1 MGLRGKKSD
10 NVCAMELV
18 IKKKPKPPKRLPR
31 IAKAMWKQIVDS
43 LPVEHFRRSELP
55 LLEKYCMA
63 EDLYWKAIDLMD
75 KSMVITTAKGYSL
88 PDTYLTIV
96 NKQVQ
101 LRLPWQ
107 PNSGLP
113 RMPGYRKIRQ
123 ERKRKLQNQGARIL
137 CGGMRNNDRCT

>member
-75 KSMVITTAKGYSL
+75 RSMVITTAKGYSL
-88 PDTYLTIV
+88 PDTYLTIA

-101 LRLPWQ
+101 LQTALAT
-107 PNSGLP
+107 
-113 RMPGYRKIRQ
+113 
-123 ERKRKLQNQGARIL
+123 KLRIATNARISKDKA
-137 CGGMRNNDRCT
+137 GAEKETPKSKRRGIMFGDEK